1 MTTRQFFVC
10 CGVWLAAVLAFGCGD
25 NPTPSPPTSPTIT
38 QTTTTTPTT
47 TTTTASDA
55 CEVGQQLRP
64 GESCTFGSDR
74 FEVRSNGQ
82 GCYNG
87 SICAGSGL
95 NINGFRAS
103 RISGTDN
110 WRIDALP

>member
-1 MTTRQFFVC
+1 MIGRSFIC
-10 CGVWLAAVLAFGCGD
+10 CGLLAAVLAFGCGD
-25 NPTPSPPTSPTIT
+25 DPAPSPPTGP
-38 QTTTTTPTT
+38 TTTTPTT
-47 TTTTASDA
+47 TTPTATASDA
-55 CEVGQQLRP
+55 CEVGQQVRP
-64 GESCTFGSDR
+64 GQSCTFGSNR

-87 SICAGSGL
+87 SICSGNSL
-95 NINGFRAS
+95 NINSFRAS